1 MRECVREHIVEACG
15 EIVNGVGSSI
25 WAEARGEI

>member
-1 MRECVREHIVEACG
+1 MCKNVLEDVVEACG